1 MSKVW
6 LVARHHFLQE
16 ALKRSFLIVLFSMPL
31 FLVVAIGFGYLAE
44 QLIDDTAT
52 LGYVDEAGFLVKT
65 SFEDADDEVVLLAFD
80 SRDAARSA
88 LESEQIDAYFVIPA
102 DYRETSDALLF
113 ITETLP
119 NKAMHHFE
127 KVVRLNV
134 LSGQDPAIVERMLS
148 GADVTVRA
156 TGSNREFPSGGPDA
170 GQILPLIVALTF
182 AFLVLTTAGYMMQ
195 VVVVEKE
202 NRTMEIIVSSISPA
216 RMMTGKILGIVGV
229 AIIQIAVWS
238 IFFLI
243 AVWIG
248 VHILN
253 LAWLREIR
261 VVWANLIPIILIAL
275 PTYLFIVA
283 LMTSI
288 GSTLTESQ
296 DAEQL
301 GPLMFLILLLPV
313 YLFLPISS
321 NPNGLLALLLSFF
334 PGTAVVTMAIRNI
347 FIEVPTWQIL
357 AALAIAILSAVGA
370 IWLAGKAFRM
380 SMLRYGQ
387 RLKLVEIF
395 GHNKTI

>member
-1 MSKVW
+1 
-6 LVARHHFLQE
+6 
-16 ALKRSFLIVLFSMPL
+16 
-31 FLVVAIGFGYLAE
+31 
-44 QLIDDTAT
+44 
-52 LGYVDEAGFLVKT
+52 
-65 SFEDADDEVVLLAFD
+65 
-80 SRDAARSA
+80 
-88 LESEQIDAYFVIPA
+88 
-102 DYRETSDALLF
+102 
-113 ITETLP
+113 
-119 NKAMHHFE
+119 
-127 KVVRLNV
+127 
-134 LSGQDPAIVERMLS
+134 
-148 GADVTVRA
+148 
-156 TGSNREFPSGGPDA
+156 
-170 GQILPLIVALTF
+170 
-182 AFLVLTTAGYMMQ
+182 
-195 VVVVEKE
+195 
-202 NRTMEIIVSSISPA
+202 MEIIVSSISPA

-334 PGTAVVTMAIRNI
+334 PGTSVVTMAIRNI

-357 AALAIAILSAVGA
+357 ATLAIAILSAVGA

-395 GHNKTI
+395 GHKKTI